1 MLDVV
6 SRPFR
11 RPGPKGKN
19 SNRLSPLDGGGGNG
33 ASFPQGEPVRELSG
47 SDQPSSGHLAR
58 PPRSPRVKRK
68 AHAVLPGI
76 SKAAQDEHANQVI
89 DTADEVG
96 KIKNLERDRQRRTHQ
111 ERLRARV
118 AGRAKHDVKA
128 ETVAAG
134 AGAVDNKVDEER
146 KRQSALLRKKI
157 GQKRATQIEMRTLSQ
172 EQAATTIQAHWKGH
186 KIRKSLGGKDH
197 RKGKKSKSPA
207 RARDAGKSRRRDP
220 SVRVDKT
227 KVALRRKADAGG
239 KATPETGSVESP
251 PKASKNPLYNE
262 WIYAERVPTPDLSF
276 TQQER
281 DAVEAKAALSIQAS
295 YRGFVSRKKH
305 NHVKKPEPVPE
316 PAPAAGDGADFAEP
330 APPRSKKA
338 ERTEK
343 KKEKRRKKENNKAK
357 AKKVDPREVTSP
369 TTMMREESRFSMRG
383 IEDVR
388 IVEER
393 YEIGEAIGDGN
404 FAVVK
409 TCVDRKSGEKLALK
423 VIDKSKTQGAKETK
437 MIENEV
443 MTMRNIQHPNCVR
456 LYDVIDTQKELFL
469 VMELI
474 PGGDLFDRIVA
485 LAGGK
490 YAETDAIRIIRC
502 MAKAL
507 NFMHTRGFIHR
518 DLKPENLL
526 VVTDKSGS
534 DSVKLADFGLS
545 MHVEQKLFTICGT
558 PTYVAPEIISEPC
571 EGYGLQV
578 DMWATGVI
586 AYIILCGF
594 PPFASPTKD
603 QKDLFRRI
611 RAGKFS
617 FPNPYWQNVSGD
629 AKDLIRNLLKVDP
642 AERYTA
648 AQVLDHPWI
657 MNAVD
662 DTSETVDLAE
672 SAESSA

>member
-1 MLDVV
+1 M
-6 SRPFR
+6 
-11 RPGPKGKN
+11 
-19 SNRLSPLDGGGGNG
+19 
-33 ASFPQGEPVRELSG
+33 
-47 SDQPSSGHLAR
+47 
-58 PPRSPRVKRK
+58 
-68 AHAVLPGI
+68 LPGI
-76 SKAAQDEHANQVI
+76 SKAAQDDHANQVM

-96 KIKNLERDRQRRTHQ
+96 KIKNLERDRQRRAHQ
-111 ERLRARV
+111 ERLRARA
-118 AGRAKHDVKA
+118 AGRAKHDAKA

-146 KRQSALLRKKI
+146 KRQAALLRKKI
-157 GQKRATQIEMRTLSQ
+157 GKKRATQIEMMAKESGTLSQ
-172 EQAATTIQAHWKGH
+172 DQAATTIQAHWKGH
-186 KIRKSLGGKDH
+186 KARETLNEDRRRADGH
-197 RKGKKSKSPA
+197 RKGKKGKGPA
-207 RARDAGKSRRRDP
+207 RGRDVGKSRR
-220 SVRVDKT
+220 SGRVDKS
-227 KVALRRKADAGG
+227 KPASRRKPDAGG
-239 KATPETGSVESP
+239 KATPERAKSP
-251 PKASKNPLYNE
+251 HIVSKNPMYNE
-262 WIYAERVPTPDLSF
+262 LLKAERIPTPDLSF

-281 DAVEAKAALSIQAS
+281 DAVEAKAAVAIQAS
-295 YRGFVSRKKH
+295 YRGFVSRKQH
-305 NHVKKPEPVPE
+305 NYVKYLKNPEAVPE
-316 PAPAAGDGADFAEP
+316 PAPMASDGGGFAEP
-330 APPRSKKA
+330 APPKSKKKA
-338 ERTEK
+338 ERAEK
-343 KKEKRRKKENNKAK
+343 KKEKRRKKDNNPKVPIK
-357 AKKVDPREVTSP
+357 GKKVDPMEAEVPSGVTRP
-369 TTMMREESRFSMRG
+369 GVMVREESRFSMRG

-393 YEIGEAIGDGN
+393 YEIGKAIGDGN

-409 TCVDRKSGEKLALK
+409 TCIDRKSGEKLALK

-443 MTMRNIQHPNCVR
+443 MTMRKIQHPNCVR

-474 PGGDLFDRIVA
+474 PGGDLFDRIVEK
-485 LAGGK
+485 GK
-490 YAETDAIRIIRC
+490 YAEKDAVRIIRC

-526 VVTDKSGS
+526 VVTDHAGN

-545 MHVEQKLFTICGT
+545 MDVKEKLFTICGT

-594 PPFASPTKD
+594 PPFASPAKD

-611 RAGKFS
+611 RSGKFS
-617 FPNPYWQNVSGD
+617 FPNPYWQDVSND
-629 AKDLIRNLLKVDP
+629 AKNLIRNLLKVDP

-648 AQVLDHPWI
+648 AQVLAHPWI
-657 MNAVD
+657 MDAED
-662 DTSETVDLAE
+662 DTSETIDLKDTQTASGLIGLSE
-672 SAESSA
+672 KRSASQ